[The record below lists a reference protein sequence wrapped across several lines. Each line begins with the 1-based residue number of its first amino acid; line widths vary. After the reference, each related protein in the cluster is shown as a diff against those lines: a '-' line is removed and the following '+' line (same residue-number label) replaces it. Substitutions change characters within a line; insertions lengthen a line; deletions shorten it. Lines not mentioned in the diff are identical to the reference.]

1 MRTFLDKL
9 YDIKLKE
16 ISRRECI
23 ISENDLRKQAESIV
37 RKNTFRTTLL
47 RKPGRAISIIAEIKA
62 KAPGHKNVKDLDARA
77 VIRDYELGGAKA
89 ISVLTDE
96 EWFGGSLEILKIASG
111 ATALPLLHKEFIIRP
126 YQLLEG
132 RVRGASAALIL
143 AYYFNETELED
154 MISETK
160 KIGLEAVVECS
171 LENELPRALAVNPD
185 ILMINNRAIAAIPE
199 EPSKQYNQGSVDV
212 ISSWWALNP
221 ELRKWKKQEGKILI
235 SASCIKYPKDIQS
248 LMKIPC
254 DAALI
259 GNSAMAASDRV
270 AYLNS
275 LIENFK
281 PKK

>member
-16 ISRRECI
+16 ITRRERI
-23 ISENDLRKQAESIV
+23 LPENDLRKQAESIV
-37 RKNTFRTTLL
+37 RKNNFRTALL
-47 RKPGRAISIIAEIKA
+47 RTPGGVISLIAEIKA
-62 KAPGHKNVKDLDARA
+62 KAPGHKNVENLDSRA

-96 EWFGGSLEILKIASG
+96 EWFGGSLEILEIASG
-111 ATALPLLHKEFIIRP
+111 VTDLPLLHKEFIIRP

-143 AYYFNETELED
+143 TYYFNEKELQY
-154 MISETK
+154 MVAETK
-160 KIGLEAVVECS
+160 KIGLEPVVECS

-199 EPSKQYNQGSVDV
+199 EPLKKYNQGSVDV
-212 ISSWWALNP
+212 ILSWWALNP
-221 ELRKWKKQEGKILI
+221 ELRKWKKQAGKILI
-235 SASCIKYPKDIQS
+235 SASCVKCSKDIQS

-259 GNSAMAASDRV
+259 GNSAMASSDRV
-270 AYLNS
+270 TYLNS
-275 LIENFK
+275 LIENVI
-281 PKK
+281 